1 MATDLPPR
9 KKIKM
14 TRSALVP
21 TYDKGSSGVP
31 LVIPKVWPVGLT
43 FLRNC
48 FNRLRE
54 FEAER
59 EDLDV
64 PEDIDFVATDSA
76 GPKKDDP
83 TVSITF
89 FHRVMVRL
97 LRIQNRDISTFQ
109 ASDYDF
115 EGNNRITFS
124 GFAECWRD
132 LKLQTTFSPFE
143 RIYIT
148 FDASGASSSKAGRLV
163 SSVIMLCILVSSTS
177 FILSTLQGELWQY
190 HPCPGCKPKPKP
202 VFAQIEEGCLV
213 VFTAEFL
220 LRLITS
226 HAIRTQLLK
235 EDSFVDTLCGDEQV
249 VWASPLG
256 RTWAFC
262 KEPTNIIDFLA
273 IAPYYLEK
281 AVDTNTNLMVLR
293 LVRLTR
299 MFRILRLG
307 KLSDAMD
314 TLVTTFELSL
324 PSLYVLG
331 FYICLGIL
339 VSSSIV
345 YYAEAGE
352 WDPHDGVYKV
362 MNPLTKEMQETLF
375 VSIPDAFWWNIV
387 TVTTVG
393 YGDLYPTTP
402 MGKFFGSITIVA
414 GVIAFAMP
422 VGVISSNF
430 SRVWDAAEK
439 EKKNS
444 NTHSMTIGE
453 TESRTIGIGFEH
465 TGCSRSIVKIEV
477 WDDDGY
483 GAEPGFL
490 GEATVDIARMGW
502 NPNVAS
508 GASLK
513 LRLETNMAQTKSKQS
528 TKLSGSVHVN
538 LLYEPDDVSKKN
550 ANCSPKERLQKFGQL
565 ETQKNAQ
572 VDRKNIPFT
581 QVIQEFWKRPET
593 PELKGTI
600 TVHVVSGKG
609 LTNLNAKLRGISDPF
624 CRVTVYP
631 SLKRGSKPHHW
642 QTAVVYNCLSPEWN
656 EAQSV
661 NVDWASTKPER
672 SSRKEGSISE
682 APASHQAWES
692 SARHS
697 AVVSAAAT
705 RSISKE
711 RLSHIPRDDVP
722 EGEGGTSTPPAPLDL
737 SNLMPND
744 PEYVVKR
751 MIDELQREVD
761 FWKAKRET
769 QQRQHEEHQRQQE
782 MHCMTPTPSD

>member
-1 MATDLPPR
+1 MATDQPSR
-9 KKIKM
+9 KKIKL

-21 TYDKGSSGVP
+21 SYDKGVQGVP

-54 FEAER
+54 VEAER
-59 EDLDV
+59 EDLDA
-64 PEDIDFVATDSA
+64 PEDIDFSENVEGDYV
-76 GPKKDDP
+76 PP
-83 TVSITF
+83 TISISL
-89 FHRVMVRL
+89 FHRVMIRL
-97 LRIQNRDISTFQ
+97 LRIQNYDISAFD
-109 ASDYDF
+109 ARVYDF
-115 EGNNRITFS
+115 EGNNKISFD

-132 LKLQTTFSPFE
+132 LKLQTTLSPLE

-148 FDASGASSSKAGRLV
+148 FDTSGASSSKAGRVV

-177 FILSTLQGELWQY
+177 FILSTVQGDLWQY
-190 HPCPGCKPKPKP
+190 QPCPGCKPKPRP
-202 VFAQIEEGCLV
+202 VFNQIEEACLV

-220 LRLITS
+220 LRLLTS

-235 EDSFVDTLCGDEQV
+235 EDSFVDNLSGDEQV
-249 VWASPLG
+249 LWPSPLG

-352 WDPHDGVYKV
+352 WDPNDGVYKV

-465 TGCSRSIVKIEV
+465 TGYSRSMVKIEV

-502 NPNVAS
+502 NPKVAS

-513 LRLETNMAQTKSKQS
+513 LRLETNMAQTKSKQN

-538 LLYEPDDVSKKN
+538 LLYEPADVAK
-550 ANCSPKERLQKFGQL
+550 AHADASPKERFQKFGQL
-565 ETQKNAQ
+565 ETRKNAQ

-581 QVIQEFWKRPET
+581 EVIEEFWKRHDT
-593 PELKGTI
+593 PDLNGTL

-609 LTNLNAKLRGISDPF
+609 LTNLNARLRGISDPF
-624 CRVTVYP
+624 CRVSLYP
-631 SLKRGSKPHHW
+631 SLERGSKPHKW
-642 QTAVVYNCLSPEWN
+642 KTAVVYNCLSPEWN

-661 NVDWASTKPER
+661 NIDWASTKPQR
-672 SSRKEGSISE
+672 SMRNNVEGE
-682 APASHQAWES
+682 AAASHQAWES
-692 SARHS
+692 NKRHS
-697 AVVSAAAT
+697 AVISAAST
-705 RSISKE
+705 RSMSKE
-711 RLSHIPRDDVP
+711 KLQYSDSDDFNDSTQTQP
-722 EGEGGTSTPPAPLDL
+722 EPVDR
-737 SNLMPND
+737 SNLSPDD
-744 PEYVVKR
+744 PQYVVQKI
-751 MIDELQREVD
+751 IDELQREVE
-761 FWKAKRET
+761 FWKGKREA
-769 QQRQHEEHQRQQE
+769 QQRQQQE
-782 MHCMTPTPSD
+782 QQRHQSVTPIASDY